1 MITRRDFF
9 TWCGSVVAIS
19 GSFPRYMLAQTSA
32 ITPIVPG
39 PEVDQF
45 KIAQQKLLLR
55 YGVSVRSR
63 YVKLDKPALTAHVLE
78 AGRGE
83 PVLLLHGGIATACH
97 FAPLI
102 GSLQQQF
109 HVFAADR
116 PGCGL
121 TDKINYRG
129 VPLREHAVDFV
140 AGVLDGLQLR
150 KAAIVAN
157 SLGGYWALLFAL
169 AHPERVTKLVLI
181 GEPAGSSPKLPTRPP
196 EPAPTSLENMRAIYQ
211 LRVANGDR
219 LPSELLEEGLASAR
233 LPGVSLAWA
242 TWLEQSKGQFRT
254 YNLRP
259 ELKGLRPATLF
270 AWGDK
275 DYNGPPTLGQEMAAM
290 AQHARGE
297 VVPDAGHWAWIDQP
311 DLCARLT
318 VEFLKSAGGS
328 SPAL

>member
-1 MITRRDFF
+1 
-9 TWCGSVVAIS
+9 
-19 GSFPRYMLAQTSA
+19 
-32 ITPIVPG
+32 
-39 PEVDQF
+39 
-45 KIAQQKLLLR
+45 
-55 YGVSVRSR
+55 
-63 YVKLDKPALTAHVLE
+63 
-78 AGRGE
+78 
-83 PVLLLHGGIATACH
+83 
-97 FAPLI
+97 LI

-109 HVFAADR
+109 RVFAADR

-140 AGVLDGLQLR
+140 AGTMDALQLPR
-150 KAAIVAN
+150 AAIVAN

-169 AHPERVTKLVLI
+169 AHPDRVPKLVLI
-181 GEPAGSSPKLPTRPP
+181 GEPAGSSPKQPPPPP
-196 EPAPTSLENMRAIYQ
+196 EPPPTSLENMRAIYQ

-233 LPGVSLAWA
+233 LPGVSVAWT
-242 TWLEQSKGQFRT
+242 TWGEQSKGQLRT

-290 AQHARGE
+290 AQNARGE
-297 VVPDAGHWAWIDQP
+297 VVEDAGHWAWMDQP
-311 DLCARLT
+311 ERCARLT
-318 VEFLKSAGGS
+318 VEFLKRRG
-328 SPAL
+328 

>member
-1 MITRRDFF
+1 
-9 TWCGSVVAIS
+9 
-19 GSFPRYMLAQTSA
+19 
-32 ITPIVPG
+32 
-39 PEVDQF
+39 
-45 KIAQQKLLLR
+45 
-55 YGVSVRSR
+55 
-63 YVKLDKPALTAHVLE
+63 VKLDKPALTAHVLE
-78 AGRGE
+78 AGGGE
-83 PVLLLHGGIATACH
+83 PLLLLHGGIATACH

-129 VPLREHAVDFV
+129 VSLREHAVDFV
-140 AGVLDGLQLR
+140 AGVMNGLQLP

-181 GEPAGSSPKLPTRPP
+181 GEPAGSAPMQPIPPP
-196 EPAPTSLENMRAIYQ
+196 EPAPNNLENMRAIYR

-242 TWLEQSKGQFRT
+242 TWGEQSKGQLRT
-254 YNLRP
+254 YSLRP

-290 AQHARGE
+290 AQHARCE
-297 VVPDAGHWAWIDQP
+297 VVPDAGHWAWMDQP
-311 DLCARLT
+311 ERCARLT
-318 VEFLKSAGGS
+318 VEFLKSAG
-328 SPAL
+328 

>member
-9 TWCGSVVAIS
+9 TWCGGVVVTS
-19 GSFPRYMLAQTSA
+19 GPFASYVLVQTGA
-32 ITPIVPG
+32 VTPIVPG

-55 YGVSVRSR
+55 YGVSARSR
-63 YVKLDKPALTAHVLE
+63 YVNVAKPALTAHVLE

-102 GSLQQQF
+102 GFLQQQF
-109 HVFAADR
+109 QVFAVDR

-140 AGVLDGLQLR
+140 AGTMDALQLP

-169 AHPERVTKLVLI
+169 AHPDRVTKLVLV
-181 GEPAGSSPKLPTRPP
+181 GEPAGSSPKQPPPPP
-196 EPAPTSLENMRAIYQ
+196 EPPPTSLENMRAIYQ
-211 LRVANGDR
+211 LRVANSDR
-219 LPSELLEEGLASAR
+219 LPSELLEEGLA
-233 LPGVSLAWA
+233 
-242 TWLEQSKGQFRT
+242 
-254 YNLRP
+254 
-259 ELKGLRPATLF
+259 
-270 AWGDK
+270 
-275 DYNGPPTLGQEMAAM
+275 
-290 AQHARGE
+290 ARGE
-297 VVPDAGHWAWIDQP
+297 TP
-311 DLCARLT
+311 
-318 VEFLKSAGGS
+318 S
-328 SPAL
+328 